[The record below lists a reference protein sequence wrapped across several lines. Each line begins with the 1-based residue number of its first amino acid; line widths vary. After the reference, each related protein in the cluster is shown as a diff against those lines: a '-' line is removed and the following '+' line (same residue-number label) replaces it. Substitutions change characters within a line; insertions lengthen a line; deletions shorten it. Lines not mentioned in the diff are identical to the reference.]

1 MENDQPQ
8 QSGLLHDSD
17 DAVLRDDGSSSKESG
32 NSSAALSLRNTSG
45 LLMKP
50 LRNFMQY
57 LTGFKSWSMWILV
70 KLGRVSWVVGTSVLV
85 FGIPLLIEV
94 SREETLQFIEQ
105 QKVQELLGQ
114 GYTKM
119 QIDNLIQSGQL
130 GIPPPVPKP
139 QLLE

>member
-1 MENDQPQ
+1 MENDQSQ
-8 QSGLLHDSD
+8 QAGLLHDSD
-17 DAVLRDDGSSSKESG
+17 DAALRDDSSSREAE
-32 NSSAALSLRNTSG
+32 NSSASLSLRNTSG

-57 LTGFKSWSMWILV
+57 LTGFKSWSKWILA
-70 KLGRVSWVVGTSVLV
+70 KFGRVSWVVGTSVLV